1 MIKKRSLR
9 MIPLLLSGIVS
20 AVCFFILC
28 SLLYDPPFVLD
39 DDRKSCYMASENYS
53 KDLTELSKN
62 LWMIGSMYYDNL
74 TGDGKL
80 TDNEY
85 TTKQITEYLSG
96 KGLLDAD
103 GKPKIG
109 EYENLEYILNVGS
122 VTLTNTD
129 KSFDTLRKSGYGFC
143 LSNGN
148 VEHDS
153 HYWGD
158 SIEPCYV
165 SADILMYKFGSETVY
180 FYPFDTTG
188 LPYWDNGTEIYFKT
202 DGSTPLPPPNTTVVS
217 SHLVYFVYEPIV
229 TDVLQEASQLGDDE
243 PLIFYVNSN
252 NETSHVYDT
261 EKNVWLSA
269 PVKHAK
275 HGSDI
280 SICIAPTEDAELEY
294 QQLMQ
299 QYSEQDKNVFSI
311 FAKCAP
317 WGAALIVCSIL
328 FFISCGYN
336 AEHKHFELAVFD
348 KMYTEVTVGLAA
360 VVLAVAFQ
368 MPIIVL
374 KAVFRYSNPENYVG
388 AFYDVDIFY
397 DYRFLFAVFFGVS
410 AICEVFLIGSLIN
423 KLKCRSFLKTCLI
436 YKLITKYVLRFLRF
450 CVRKLRECY
459 CSVGRVSKN
468 AFAVRFLI
476 RLAVF
481 AVIGFFM
488 LIALAGTAD
497 AGFVIFLIAV
507 LAAAYIFL
515 TLRDAR
521 RLADLSERIKAVK
534 GGDYSPREIDRY
546 SPTYNMESDLNDI
559 TSGLSR
565 EIDERLRS
573 EKMKIDLVT
582 NVSHDLKTP
591 LTSVISY
598 VDLLSKEELPEES
611 AAYVKILQQ
620 KTARLKAIVEDVFD
634 LAKATSRTDVELE
647 ELDSVILLQQVLG
660 DMEDKID
667 RYGGN
672 IRTEILPQSL
682 KVMGDGKKLYRA
694 VQNVIDNALK
704 YSMTGTRIYITLAE
718 AETAAVITVKN
729 IASYEMDFTGDEIV
743 ERFARGDK
751 SRSSEGNGLGLSIAK
766 SFTEACGGSF
776 EVSPDGDVFTATI
789 KLQKV
794 IQT

>member
-9 MIPLLLSGIVS
+9 VVPVLLAGVAAAI
-20 AVCFFILC
+20 CFFILC
-28 SLLYDPPFVLD
+28 NSLSDPSLAFNE
-39 DDRKSCYMASENYS
+39 DRVDCYMASPDYS
-53 KDLTELSKN
+53 KDLTELSQH

-74 TGDGKL
+74 TEDGKL

-85 TTKQITEYLSG
+85 TAKQITEYLSG
-96 KGLLDAD
+96 KGLLGAD

-109 EYENLEYILNVGS
+109 EYENLEYIMNVGS

-153 HYWGD
+153 HYWGE

-165 SADILMYKFGSETVY
+165 SADILMYNTGSETVY

-188 LPYWDNGTEIYFKT
+188 LPYWDDGNEIYFRT
-202 DGSTPLPPPNTTVVS
+202 DGSTPLPPPNSTVVS
-217 SHLVYFVYEPIV
+217 SHLVYFVYESVV
-229 TDVLQEASQLGDDE
+229 TGILEEAHQLGDDE
-243 PLIFYVNSN
+243 PLIFFVNAS
-252 NETSHVYDT
+252 NETSHIYDT
-261 EKNVWLSA
+261 EKNIWLSA
-269 PVKHAK
+269 PTRYVR
-275 HGSDI
+275 HGSNI
-280 SICIAPTEDAELEY
+280 SICIAPTEEAELEY
-294 QQLMQ
+294 KQLIRQ
-299 QYSEQDKNVFSI
+299 HNEQDKNIFS
-311 FAKCAP
+311 FLAKCAP
-317 WGAALIVCSIL
+317 WGAAFVVFCVL

-336 AEHKHFELAVFD
+336 AESKRFELTVFD
-348 KMYTEVTVGLAA
+348 KMYTELTVGFAVGIFMLAA
-360 VVLAVAFQ
+360 LVILF
-368 MPIIVL
+368 PI
-374 KAVFRYSNPENYVG
+374 RYFYSENYM
-388 AFYDVDIFY
+388 DIFY
-397 DYRFLFAVFFGVS
+397 DYRFLFAAFLGTS
-410 AICEVFLIGSLIN
+410 ATGEVILIGSLIN
-423 KLKCRSFLKTCLI
+423 KLKCHSFLKTCLI
-436 YKLITKYVLRFLRF
+436 YRLITKYVLRFLRF

-459 CSVGRVSKN
+459 CSVGRSSKN

-481 AVIGFFM
+481 AVIGLFM
-488 LIALAGTAD
+488 LIALANNAD
-497 AGFVIFLIAV
+497 AGLMVFLIA
-507 LAAAYIFL
+507 ATAAYIIL
-515 TLRDAR
+515 TLLDAH
-521 RLADLSERIKAVK
+521 RLADLSERIEAVK

-546 SPTYNMESDLNDI
+546 SPTFKMESDLNDI
-559 TSGLSR
+559 SNGLSR

-598 VDLLSKEELPEES
+598 VDLLSKEELPDES

-682 KVMGDGKKLYRA
+682 KVSGDGKKLYRA
-694 VQNVIDNALK
+694 LQNVIDNALK

-718 AETAAVITVKN
+718 TETTAVITVKN

-789 KLQKV
+789 RLQKV
-794 IQT
+794 IQA